1 MSLAL
6 FCVSLDFFALNL
18 ALPDMAADL
27 HVAAGGLQWALSGYM
42 LASGA
47 LMTAAGRLG
56 DLFGHR
62 RLLLFGVGLFGASSL
77 MCGLSGSATELVA
90 FRVLQGAG
98 VAFVMP
104 VGLALLTHVF
114 DEDRRAKANGFVFG
128 VAGVGLVLGPFVGGL
143 LTQTVGWR
151 SVFWLNVPF
160 TVLSL
165 VLASR
170 VQLKHD
176 ASSARAVDWPG
187 LVTVTAAIAS
197 LTVALD
203 RGRAWGW
210 TSGRTLGLLAA
221 GVLLLAVFVAV
232 ESKVAR
238 PLVDLALFRNR
249 MFVIITAGGAVASA
263 AASVYLFGASLYL
276 QEVRHF
282 PAGTAGLVLLVPA
295 VATAAAGPLAGR
307 LGGIAPLKVMAGAGA
322 VGGLAVLGLGLT
334 SWLPLYVLFLAV
346 CGGALKL
353 SNTFTV
359 IATQGVIRPERAGEA
374 SGVTLTAIVT
384 AGGVGIALAGSALG
398 AQGVT
403 TSAVRST
410 LVATAVVCLVSAG
423 ILVAARLHQAHRAA
437 RTLPEAVAPVQG

>member
-1 MSLAL
+1 MALAM

-18 ALPDMAADL
+18 ALPSMAADL
-27 HVAAGGLQWALSGYM
+27 HVGAGGLQWALSGYM

-62 RLLLFGVGLFGASSL
+62 RLLLLGVGLFGAASL
-77 MCGLSGSATELVA
+77 MCGLSVSATELVA

-104 VGLALLTHVF
+104 SGFALLTCVF
-114 DEDRRAKANGFVFG
+114 DADRRARVNGFVFG
-128 VAGVGLVLGPFVGGL
+128 VAGVGLALGPFVGGL

-151 SVFWLNVPF
+151 WVFLLNVPF
-160 TVLSL
+160 ILVSV

-170 VQLKHD
+170 VPQTRD
-176 ASSARAVDWPG
+176 ASASRAVDWPG
-187 LVTVTAAIAS
+187 LVTVTSAIAA

-203 RGRAWGW
+203 RGQAWGSA
-210 TSGRTLGLLAA
+210 SGRTLGVAVA
-221 GVLLLAVFVAV
+221 GVLLLAVFVVV
-232 ESKVAR
+232 ESRAAR

-282 PAGTAGLVLLVPA
+282 PAGAAGLVLLVPA

-307 LGGIAPLKVMAGAGA
+307 LAKKAAPLTVMAAAGA

-334 SWLPLYVLFLAV
+334 SWLPLYIVFLAA

-353 SNTFTV
+353 SSTFTV

-398 AQGVT
+398 TQTVTKGAVQG
-403 TSAVRST
+403 T
-410 LVATAVVCLVSAG
+410 LVATAAICLASAG
-423 ILVAARLHQAHRAA
+423 VLATARRNRLGSVRS
-437 RTLPEAVAPVQG
+437 PV